1 MKQESSRDH
10 RSAIESIFG
19 PKSVALIG
27 ATDTPGSVGRALTE
41 NLREFKG
48 RVHFVNPKKPRVF
61 DSATGATIGEVSEP
75 VDLAVI
81 ATKAATVPQIIRD
94 CEAAGVKGA
103 VIISAGFKEIGA
115 RGRELEKQIAEA
127 RGAMRI
133 IGPNCVGIMLPHI
146 GLNATFAK
154 PLALP
159 GNIGFISQSG
169 ALCTAILDW
178 SFGAQLGFSAFI
190 SIGSMLDVKWGDLI
204 YHLGDDP
211 HTRSILLYMESIGDA
226 RSFLSAAREVALTKP
241 IIVIK
246 VGRTEAA
253 AKAAASHTGALTGS
267 DEVCDAAFRRAGIL
281 RVNTIGELF
290 NIAELLGKQP
300 RARGPRLAIVTNGGG
315 PGVLAADTLITNG
328 GESAKLSSDTL
339 AALDA
344 VLPSHWSHGNPVDV
358 IGDATAERYTRAVEI
373 VSRDPGNDGLLVVLT
388 PQAVT
393 PPTEI
398 ANRLASFAKLEGKP
412 ILASFMGGQ
421 SVAEAMTILDRAGI
435 PAFAYPDSAARA
447 FCYLWQ
453 YTHALHALYETPALA
468 AGAEGSAARAK
479 ATRII
484 ERVQQSGRTLLTEP
498 ESKDLLAAYGIPVV
512 PTIIAMSEQ
521 DAVTEAARF
530 NGPVVLKVYS
540 HTITHKTDVG
550 GVKLDLNGEAA
561 VRAAYREIEE
571 AMRTRRRVEDF
582 VGVVVQPMIARE
594 GYELIL
600 GSSIDPQFGPVL
612 LFGAGGQLVEV
623 FHDRALGLPPLNR
636 TLARRMM
643 ERTRIHRALK
653 GVRGRAP
660 VDLGA
665 LEELLVRF
673 SQLVVEQPRI
683 REIDINPLLASG
695 ERIVTLD
702 ARVVLHRA
710 EIADERLPRTA
721 IRPYPA
727 QYISTITLADG
738 TPIMVRP
745 IRPEDEPQMVKFHQ
759 SLSELSVRF
768 RYFGSLSVENRTGH
782 ERLVR
787 TCFND
792 YDREIA
798 LVAGTS
804 QHEAASEILGVARLI
819 KAHGRDEAEFA
830 ILIADAWQGMG
841 LGTALLKLL
850 VEAGRA
856 EKVRTITGRILPENA
871 TMLRISRDIGFDLQ
885 WRADEG
891 EWKAEIKLR

>member
-1 MKQESSRDH
+1 MEHLPNLEAMLSPRT
-10 RSAIESIFG
+10 IT
-19 PKSVALIG
+19 VIG
-27 ATDTPGSVGRALTE
+27 ASETPGSVGRALME
-41 NLREFKG
+41 NLQSFRG
-48 RVHFVNPKKPRVF
+48 RLFPVNPKHSVILGQKAFP
-61 DSATGATIGEVSEP
+61 TIGDVAGR

-81 ATKAATVPQIIRD
+81 ATKAATVPQMVRD
-94 CEAAGVKGA
+94 CAAAGVKGA

-115 RGRELEKQIAEA
+115 RGQALEREIAEA

-133 IGPNCVGIMLPHI
+133 IGPNCVGVMLPHI

-159 GNIGFISQSG
+159 GSIGFISQSG

-190 SIGSMLDVKWGDLI
+190 SVGSMLDVNWGDLI

-211 HTRSILLYMESIGDA
+211 HTRSILLYLESIGDA

-267 DEVCDAAFRRAGIL
+267 DEVCDAAFRRAGVL

-290 NIAELLGKQP
+290 NIADLLGKQP
-300 RARGPRLAIVTNGGG
+300 RATGPRLAIVTNGGG
-315 PGVLAADTLITNG
+315 PAVLATDMLIASG
-328 GESAKLSSDTL
+328 GKNAALSSESL
-339 AALDA
+339 AALDR

-358 IGDATAERYTRAVEI
+358 IGDADAERYARAVEI
-373 VSRDPGNDGLLVVLT
+373 VSRDDGNDGVLVVLT

-393 PPTEI
+393 PPVEVAKKLT
-398 ANRLASFAKLEGKP
+398 AFARLPGKP
-412 ILASFMGGQ
+412 ILASFMGGE
-421 SVAEAMTILDRAGI
+421 SVAEAIKILDGVGI

-468 AGAEGSAARAK
+468 VGAESSAARTEA
-479 ATRII
+479 ARII
-484 ERVQQSGRTLLTEP
+484 KRVAKSGRELLTEP
-498 ESKDLLAAYGIPVV
+498 ESKELLAAYGIPVV
-512 PTIIAMSEQ
+512 PTMIAANEQ
-521 DAVTEAARF
+521 EAVEKAAQCD
-530 NGPVVLKVYS
+530 GPVVLKLYS

-550 GVKLDLNGEAA
+550 CVKLDLVGEAA
-561 VRAAYREIEE
+561 VRTAYREIEE
-571 AMRTRRRVEDF
+571 AVRVRGKSEDF
-582 VGVVVQPMIARE
+582 AGVLVEPMMARD

-623 FHDRALGLPPLNR
+623 FRDRALGLPPLNR

-643 ERTRIHRALK
+643 ERTQIHRALQ

-660 VDLGA
+660 VDMFT
-665 LEELLVRF
+665 LEKLLVRF

-683 REIDINPLLASG
+683 KEIDINPLLTSP
-695 ERIVTLD
+695 ERMVALD
-702 ARVVLHRA
+702 ARVVLHPA
-710 EIADERLPRTA
+710 EVADEELPRPA

-727 QYISTITLADG
+727 EYVSRTTLVDG
-738 TPIMVRP
+738 TAVTVRP
-745 IRPEDEPQMVKFHQ
+745 IRPEDEPQMVKFHRG
-759 SLSELSVRF
+759 LSEQSVRF
-768 RYFGSLSVENRTGH
+768 RYFCSLSVENRTGH
-782 ERLVR
+782 ERLIR

-798 LVAGTS
+798 LVAERTPSKTTG
-804 QHEAASEILGVARLI
+804 EILGIARLI
-819 KAHGRDEAEFA
+819 KAHGSDEAEFG

-841 LGTALLKLL
+841 LGSTLLKRL
-850 VEAGRA
+850 VETGRS
-856 EKVRTITGRILPENA
+856 EKIKRITGRILAENT
-871 TMLRISRDIGFDLQ
+871 TMLEVSRNTGFALQ
-885 WRADEG
+885 WRADDR
-891 EWKAEIKLR
+891 EWEAEIVL

>member
-1 MKQESSRDH
+1 MKNE
-10 RSAIESIFG
+10 RSAIESIFA

-27 ATDTPGSVGRALTE
+27 ATETPGSVGRALAE
-41 NLREFKG
+41 NLRSFKG
-48 RVHFVNPKKPRVF
+48 RVHFINPRKPRVF
-61 DSATGATIGEVSEP
+61 DSATCPTIGEVSEP

-81 ATKAATVPQIIRD
+81 ATRAATVPQIVRD
-94 CEAAGVKGA
+94 CEAAGVKGV
-103 VIISAGFKEIGA
+103 VIISAGFKEIGP
-115 RGRELEKQIAEA
+115 RGRDLENQIAKA
-127 RGAMRI
+127 HGAMRI

-190 SIGSMLDVKWGDLI
+190 SVGSMLDVNWGDLI

-211 HTRSILLYMESIGDA
+211 RTRSILLYMESIGDA

-281 RVNTIGELF
+281 RVNTIAELF

-315 PGVLAADTLITNG
+315 PGVLAADTLIANG
-328 GESAKLSSDTL
+328 GESAELSRDTL
-339 AALDA
+339 AALDR
-344 VLPSHWSHGNPVDV
+344 VLPSHWSHGNPVDL
-358 IGDATAERYTRAVEI
+358 IGDADAERYSRAVEI

-398 ANRLASFAKLEGKP
+398 ATRLTSFAKLEGKP

-421 SVAEAMTILDRAGI
+421 SVAEATTILDRAGI
-435 PAFAYPDSAARA
+435 PTFAYPDSAARA

-453 YTHALHALYETPALA
+453 YTHALRALYETPSLA
-468 AGAEGSAARAK
+468 VGAAGSAACAE
-479 ATRII
+479 AARII

-498 ESKDLLAAYGIPVV
+498 ESKGLLAAYGIPVV
-512 PTIIAMSEQ
+512 PTVIARSEEQ
-521 DAVTEAARF
+521 AVEKAAGF
-530 NGPVVLKVYS
+530 KGPVVLKIYS

-550 GVKLDLNGEAA
+550 GVKLDLSGEGA

-571 AMRTRRRVEDF
+571 ALRGRGQIGDF
-582 VGVVVQPMIARE
+582 AGVVVQPMIARG

-623 FHDRALGLPPLNR
+623 FRDRALGLPPLNR

-643 ERTRIHRALK
+643 ERTQIYRALQ

-660 VDLGA
+660 VDVGA
-665 LEELLVRF
+665 LEGWLVRF

-683 REIDINPLLASG
+683 REIDINPVLASA
-695 ERIVTLD
+695 ERILALD
-702 ARVVLHRA
+702 ARVVLHPA
-710 EIADERLPRTA
+710 EIADKELPRTA

-727 QYISTITLADG
+727 QYISTIALSDG
-738 TPIMVRP
+738 TTCIVRP
-745 IRPEDEPQMVKFHQ
+745 IRSEDEPQMVKFHEC
-759 SLSELSVRF
+759 LSEESVRF
-768 RYFGSLSVENRTGH
+768 RYFGSLSVANRTGH

-798 LVAGTS
+798 LVAERKQPVTTG
-804 QHEAASEILGVARLI
+804 EILGVARLF
-819 KAHGRDEAEFA
+819 KVHGLNEAEFA

-841 LGTALLKLL
+841 LGTTLLRLL
-850 VEAGRA
+850 VEVGRA
-856 EKVRTITGRILPENA
+856 EKLRRITGRILGENT
-871 TMLRISRDIGFDLQ
+871 TMIEVSRNIGFELQ
-885 WRADEG
+885 WQPEG
-891 EWKAEIKLR
+891 EWKAQIRL